1 MLKIFKPQSKILQ
14 KYLECFYVFEEN
26 VPNEF
31 SYIAFPHTNTGISF
45 FSGVKVTRKDYQV
58 CIEADNLAENPYPI
72 EIVGKY
78 TQPVFVHYKG
88 CFEEISLIFKPLG
101 INHFLSK
108 PFGELAANHSQA
120 ITLENWQAFAPLL
133 FAEKNANDRIEKIE
147 IFLLENLKEIDN
159 SLIYKALTYLEDF
172 EKNYSMEE
180 IADFL
185 NMNLKTFQR
194 FFAKHMACSPLEYK
208 RIARFRHSVDSK
220 VLSSEIKKFTHI
232 SYESNY
238 YDQSYFIREFKKLTE
253 LNPKKFFE
261 EITIMEEKKIIWK
274 IK

>member
-1 MLKIFKPQSKILQ
+1 VLKIFKPQSKILQ
-14 KYLECFYVFEEN
+14 KYLEFFYVFEEN
-26 VPNEF
+26 MPNEF

-45 FSGVKVTRKDYQV
+45 FSGVKIRRENYQV
-58 CIEADNLAENPYPI
+58 CIDADNSGANSHSV

-101 INHFLSK
+101 ANHFLSK
-108 PFGELAANHSQA
+108 PFGELAANYSQA
-120 ITLENWQAFAPLL
+120 IMLENWQEFAPLL
-133 FAEKNANDRIEKIE
+133 FAEKNTNDRIEKLE
-147 IFLLENLKEIDN
+147 KFLLENLKEIDN
-159 SLIYKALTYLEDF
+159 SLIYKALTYLENF
-172 EKNYSMEE
+172 EENYSVEE
-180 IADFL
+180 VAVFL
-185 NMNLKTFQR
+185 DMNLKTFQR
-194 FFAKHMACSPLEYK
+194 FFVKNMACSPSEYK
-208 RIARFRHSVDSK
+208 RIARFRYSVDSK
-220 VLSSEIKKFTHI
+220 VLSSEIKKLTHI